1 MKQGTHST
9 AGGDRGWRMVDGV
22 LLLDKGPGITSSAT
36 VQRVRRLFRARKAG
50 HTGTLDPMATGLLPV
65 CLGEATKFS
74 HVLLDADKS
83 YVATIRLGVTTS
95 TGDLEGEV
103 TGRHEVRS
111 GRESIEH
118 ALKGLTGEIE
128 QTPPMYSALKRGGQ
142 PLYKLAR
149 AGANV
154 PRAPRRVVVHAL
166 DVLGLEGDE
175 LRIGVR
181 CSKGTYVRVLA
192 EDLGRALGCG
202 ACLSGLRREGVGSF
216 RLSSGAITL
225 ERVEE
230 TAPED
235 RDALLLSPDVLVTGL
250 PRLDLD
256 SRAASRLSQ
265 GQPVAT
271 GVVPPAGLAR
281 IYGPGGIFL
290 GVAEVKSHG
299 EIVPR
304 RLVASASPRPATG
317 QVSLEKPRVRE

>member
-1 MKQGTHST
+1 MKQAARID
-9 AGGDRGWRMVDGV
+9 AGRERSWRSVDGV
-22 LLLDKGPGITSSAT
+22 LLLDKRPGITSSAA

-83 YVATIRLGVTTS
+83 YLATIRLGVTTN
-95 TGDLEGEV
+95 TGDVEGEV
-103 TGRHEVRS
+103 TGRHVVRTGIEDVERALS
-111 GRESIEH
+111 GFI
-118 ALKGLTGEIE
+118 GEIQ

-149 AGANV
+149 AGTDV
-154 PRAPRRVVVHAL
+154 PRAPRKVVVHAL
-166 DVLGLEGDE
+166 DVLGLEGNE
-175 LRIGVR
+175 LRIRVR

-202 ACLSGLRREGVGSF
+202 ACLAGLRREGVGGF
-216 RLSSGAITL
+216 RLSSGAVTL
-225 ERVEE
+225 DRLEE
-230 TAPED
+230 TAPAD
-235 RDALLLSPDVLVTGL
+235 REALLLPSDVLVTGL

-256 SRAASRLSQ
+256 SGAALRLSH
-265 GQPVAT
+265 GQPVAPGT
-271 GVVPPAGLAR
+271 VAAAGLAR
-281 IYGPGGIFL
+281 IYGPGGTFL

-304 RLVASASPRPATG
+304 RLIATPSPQPVTG
-317 QVSLEKPRVRE
+317 QVSLEKPWVRE